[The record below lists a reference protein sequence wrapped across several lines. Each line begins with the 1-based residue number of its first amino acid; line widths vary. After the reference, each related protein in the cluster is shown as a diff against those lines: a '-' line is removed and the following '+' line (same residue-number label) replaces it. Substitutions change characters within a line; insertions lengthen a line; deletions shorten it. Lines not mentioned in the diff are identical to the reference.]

1 MSPLIAIPTYNEV
14 DNIDLISKRV
24 LDAVPE
30 CHLLFIDDNS
40 PDGTGQ
46 RLRHLSKL
54 DNRISV
60 IHRSDKL
67 GIGSAH
73 LVAIEYAYKN
83 SIDVLVTMDADL
95 THSPEHIPQ
104 LLELLRSAEVVIA
117 SRFMGN
123 GGLSDWNFTRKLT
136 THLGHL
142 LTRILLQIP
151 YDSSGAFR
159 AYRISKIPVMLFSLI
174 QSNGYSF
181 FFESTKILEI
191 NRTRITEMPVVLP
204 SRTYG
209 HSKMKTKDI
218 FKSVSFMI
226 SLSIRSIFKSDDL
239 MILGQKKE

>member
-40 PDGTGQ
+40 PDGTGE
-46 RLRHLSKL
+46 RLNHLSKQ
-54 DNRISV
+54 DGRIRV
-60 IHRSDKL
+60 IHRSGKL

-73 LVAIEYAYKN
+73 HAAIEYAYKN

-95 THSPEHIPQ
+95 THSPEHIPK
-104 LLELLRSAEVVIA
+104 LLALLSSAEVVIA
-117 SRFMGN
+117 SRFIES
-123 GGLSDWNFTRKLT
+123 GGLSDWNFKRKVMT
-136 THLGHL
+136 KLGHI
-142 LTRILLQIP
+142 LTKILLQIP

-159 AYRISKIPVMLFSLI
+159 AYRISKIPVQLFSLI

-181 FFESTKILEI
+181 FFESIKILEM
-191 NRTRITEMPVVLP
+191 NKTRITEMPIVLP

-226 SLSIRSIFKSDDL
+226 SLSIRSIFKSGDL
-239 MILGQKKE
+239 MISTQPK

>member
-24 LDAVPE
+24 LDAVPQ

-46 RLRHLSKL
+46 RLNHLSKQ

-60 IHRSDKL
+60 IHRREKL

-73 LVAIEYAYKN
+73 RAAIEFAYKN
-83 SIDVLVTMDADL
+83 SIDVLVTLDADL

-104 LLELLRSAEVVIA
+104 LLELLSSAEVVIA
-117 SRFMGN
+117 SRFIGN
-123 GGLSDWNFTRKLT
+123 GGLSDWNFNRKVT

-142 LTRILLQIP
+142 LTKILLQVP

-159 AYRISKIPVMLFSLI
+159 AYRISKIPVMLFSII
-174 QSNGYSF
+174 QSSGYSF
-181 FFESTKILEI
+181 FFESIKILEMNKI
-191 NRTRITEMPVVLP
+191 RITEMPVVLP

-209 HSKMKTKDI
+209 HSKMKTQDI
-218 FKSVSFMI
+218 LKSVSFMI
-226 SLSIRSIFKSDDL
+226 SLSIRSIFKSDGL
-239 MILGQKKE
+239 KILTEQK